1 MPTWLSPHGPSQ
13 DLIETESKKGT
24 ARLRWWQELNQ
35 AAVFRRKKIW
45 KTPFKELG
53 EKNVYL
59 YMYVDLEIHLY
70 YLTPVLNLFELFVEN
85 LKHPEILISK
95 APPWRS
101 QFRWQNN
108 WKHAEGCQGFC
119 PDGAVETDF
128 CYVAFLE
135 RVCASSFFHGKAV
148 QLYHVC
154 LEIQTRQLF
163 QMGWFRG
170 LVESCRGSYD
180 LFHSI
185 ESHVVLVLH
194 TCFFERGLSVTATVI
209 QSECVFFATSFT
221 AHQAH
226 SYCWSRNG
234 VFLVSPVILSFTT

>member
-35 AAVFRRKKIW
+35 AAVFRRKKSEKK
-45 KTPFKELG
+45 KTFKELG

-59 YMYVDLEIHLY
+59 YDVCMYVDLEIHLY

-128 CYVAFLE
+128 CYVAFLAKGL
-135 RVCASSFFHGKAV
+135 RKLIFHGKAV
-148 QLYHVC
+148 QSYHVC

-170 LVESCRGSYD
+170 LCRVMPRLLWFVSFNWKSCRIA
-180 LFHSI
+180 FAHM
-185 ESHVVLVLH
+185 
-194 TCFFERGLSVTATVI
+194 FFREGFVSDRDSDTEWVRFLCHFI
-209 QSECVFFATSFT
+209 
-221 AHQAH
+221 
-226 SYCWSRNG
+226 YCAPS
-234 VFLVSPVILSFTT
+234 S